1 MKQPKRLTRDQKVIL
16 SAQGLVADNYM
27 LEKETDFYLVVV
39 HKFTGKSRRID
50 KYAGEKYR

>member
-27 LEKETDFYLVVV
+27 VEKETGLYLVVV
-39 HKFTGKSRRID
+39 HKSTGKSRRID
-50 KYAGEKYR
+50 KYAGGKKK

>member
-27 LEKETDFYLVVV
+27 LEKETEFYLVVV
-39 HKFTGKSRRID
+39 HKSTGKYRRIG
-50 KYAGEKYR
+50 KYAGGKYR

>member
-27 LEKETDFYLVVV
+27 LDKETEFYLVVV
-39 HKFTGKSRRID
+39 HKSTGKSRLID
-50 KYAGEKYR
+50 KYAGGKYR